1 MQEIEDAALTEGE
14 EETLNARRKVLA
26 NASTIRERISQCY
39 ALLSGDDETPG
50 AVDLLGEASNA
61 IDAAA
66 QVDNTLSDAAGQLLD
81 LYYTAKDV
89 SADLIGRLDGYDT
102 NDAELD
108 EIEQRIDLIYK
119 LKRKYGDTVEDIIAF
134 GKTAREELDRIQFSQ
149 ERAEHLQAENT
160 VCMFWRG
167 QGRGPDPDP
176 SAGL

>member
-1 MQEIEDAALTEGE
+1 M
-14 EETLNARRKVLA
+14 
-26 NASTIRERISQCY
+26 
-39 ALLSGDDETPG
+39 
-50 AVDLLGEASNA
+50 DLLGEASNA

-134 GKTAREELDRIQFSQ
+134 GKAAREELDRIQFSQ
-149 ERAEHLQAENT
+149 ERAEHLQAEKH
-160 VCMFWRG
+160 R
-167 QGRGPDPDP
+167 DP